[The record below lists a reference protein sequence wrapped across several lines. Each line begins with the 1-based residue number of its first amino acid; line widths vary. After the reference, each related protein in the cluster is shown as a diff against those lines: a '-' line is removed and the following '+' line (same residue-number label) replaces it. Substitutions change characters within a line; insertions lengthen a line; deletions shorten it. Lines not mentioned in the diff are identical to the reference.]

1 MITLIWKITKTEYST
16 DSEDCLGL
24 IKKVWWRLNGL
35 KSEDNIIVDSYS
47 ICGSLPITRFSGE
60 TLPIEFDSVTE
71 EDILGW
77 IFAEDSLVDKAFYES
92 IVETFLMKKTT
103 QGLPWATDI

>member
-1 MITLIWKITKTEYST
+1 MITLIWKITNTEYST
-16 DSEDCLGL
+16 DSENFPGL
-24 IKKVWWRLNGL
+24 IEKVWWRLNGL

-77 IFAEDSLVDKAFYES
+77 IFAEDSLLDQAFYES
-92 IVETFLMKKTT
+92 VVEMFLMKKTT
-103 QGLPWATDI
+103 KGLPWATDK